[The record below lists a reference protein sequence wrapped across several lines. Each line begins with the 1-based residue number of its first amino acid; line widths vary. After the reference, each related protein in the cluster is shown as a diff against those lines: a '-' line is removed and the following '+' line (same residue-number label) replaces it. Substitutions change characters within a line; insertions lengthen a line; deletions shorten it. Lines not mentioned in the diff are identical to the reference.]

1 MSTQM
6 MKALVKR
13 EAAKGIWLE
22 QVTVPQPGPNEV
34 LIKLEK
40 TAICGTDL
48 HIYLWD
54 EWSQRTIKPGLV
66 IGHEFVGRIVEI
78 GPGVTGYALGQR
90 VSAEGHIV
98 CGHCRN
104 CRAGRQHLCPNT
116 VGIGVNRD
124 GAFAEYIVMPATN
137 LWPIPDQIP
146 SELAAF
152 FDPYGNAA
160 HCALEFDVV
169 GEDVLITGAGPIGVM
184 AAGICKHIGARN
196 VVVTD
201 VNDYRLKLAA
211 DMGATRVVNVSNTS
225 LKDVMADLHMEGFD
239 VGLEMSG
246 HPRAFNDMLDC
257 MYHGGKIALLGIL
270 PKGTGVDWDKIIF
283 KGLTVTYRI
292 PESEIY
298 KCTGLDNDPHKALLA
313 DLSTL
318 ASRVR
323 FILTSPV
330 LQRGISDSVT
340 DVGFQCALFRGT
352 SVKARCATQPLNRFR
367 LSTQIEVCVHTPP
380 IEMSTDTGTQGV
392 YLLNTMAYCKFADG
406 GLTDPNKFKPFH
418 HVPYRG
424 GMANKKH
431 QAGWHLRSKGR
442 P

>member
-1 MSTQM
+1 MSQT

-13 EAAKGIWLE
+13 EAAKGIWME
-22 QVTVPQPGPNEV
+22 QVPIPSPGANEV

-78 GPGVTGYALGQR
+78 GPGVNGYTIGQR

-104 CRAGRQHLCPNT
+104 CRAGKQHLCPNT
-116 VGIGVNRD
+116 VGIGVNRN
-124 GAFAEYIVMPATN
+124 GAFAEYIVMPASN

-152 FDPYGNAA
+152 FDPFGNAA

-184 AAGICKHIGARN
+184 AAGICKWIGARN

-201 VNDYRLKLAA
+201 VNDFRLKLAA
-211 DMGATRVVNVSNTS
+211 DMGATRVVNVANTS
-225 LKDVMADLHMEGFD
+225 LKDAIADLHLEGFD

-246 HPRAFNDMLDC
+246 NPRAFNDMLDC
-257 MYHGGKIALLGIL
+257 MYHGGKVALLGIL
-270 PKGTGVDWDKIIF
+270 PKGAGIDWDKVIF
-283 KGLTVTYRI
+283 KGLTLHG
-292 PESEIY
+292 IY
-298 KCTGLDNDPHKALLA
+298 GRRMYETWYKMTQLVQTGFPLHKV
-313 DLSTL
+313 LSHQL
-318 ASRVR
+318 
-323 FILTSPV
+323 PV
-330 LQRGISDSVT
+330 DEFQRGFDLMESGKSGKV
-340 DVGFQCALFRGT
+340 V
-352 SVKARCATQPLNRFR
+352 
-367 LSTQIEVCVHTPP
+367 LSW
-380 IEMSTDTGTQGV
+380 
-392 YLLNTMAYCKFADG
+392 N
-406 GLTDPNKFKPFH
+406 
-418 HVPYRG
+418 
-424 GMANKKH
+424 
-431 QAGWHLRSKGR
+431 
-442 P
+442 